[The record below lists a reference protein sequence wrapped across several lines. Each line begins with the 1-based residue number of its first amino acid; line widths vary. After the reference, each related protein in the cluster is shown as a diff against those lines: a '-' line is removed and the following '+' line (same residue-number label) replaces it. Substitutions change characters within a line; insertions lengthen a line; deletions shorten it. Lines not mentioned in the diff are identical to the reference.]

1 METQPV
7 EPTAPVV
14 VEKPQKK
21 SKIWII
27 IGFVVLLGVIVLLFI
42 NNSNQSKKHQ
52 EEIVA
57 LQVQYQNDLNRLGR
71 ANVTIDSLFK
81 VAYHLEKYR
90 GLVEAGYTRDSSRI
104 AIPHYVGDVVMLK
117 VDSSRVVITDIV
129 VGGSQFEYYVRYRVQ
144 HKDRTI
150 EEVAPEMIF

>member
-7 EPTAPVV
+7 DPIVPVAIVEP
-14 VEKPQKK
+14 KKK

-27 IGFVVLLGVIVLLFI
+27 IGFVVLVGIIVLLFI
-42 NNSNQSKKHQ
+42 NSSDQRKKHQ
-52 EEIVA
+52 EEMAA
-57 LQVQYQNDLNRLGR
+57 LQLQYQNDLNRLGR
-71 ANVTIDSLFK
+71 ANATIDSLFR

-104 AIPHYVGDVVMLK
+104 AIPHYVGDVVVLK
-117 VDSSRVVITDIV
+117 VDSSRVVITDII
-129 VGGSQFEYYVRYRVQ
+129 VGGGQFEYYVRYRVQ
-144 HKDRTI
+144 HKDRSL